1 LHKNEYQSCA
11 ILLIMAKAVVHTE
24 IPIATKLKHLYE
36 LQLIDSEIDK
46 IKVLKG
52 ELPMIVSDLEDEISG
67 LNIRLSKLQ
76 NAISDLEKEAGN
88 FKTSAK
94 ASEDAI
100 KKYEKQLDG
109 VKNNRE
115 FDALTK
121 EINMQRLEIQLFEK
135 RKKEVDEQ
143 IKMKKQNL
151 DGIKDRL
158 KLKQAEIEEKKA
170 ELEKIIEKTD
180 KEESALRSKSDKS
193 RKKIEARLLHA
204 YDTIRKR
211 YRNGLSVVTV
221 KRNACGGCFNQ
232 IPPQMQLEIGLN
244 KKIIAC
250 EHCGRVLV
258 DELILSIEE

>member
-1 LHKNEYQSCA
+1 
-11 ILLIMAKAVVHTE
+11 MAKAVVHTE

-135 RKKEVDEQ
+135 ERKRSTS
-143 IKMKKQNL
+143 
-151 DGIKDRL
+151 RL
-158 KLKQAEIEEKKA
+158 K
-170 ELEKIIEKTD
+170 
-180 KEESALRSKSDKS
+180 
-193 RKKIEARLLHA
+193 
-204 YDTIRKR
+204 
-211 YRNGLSVVTV
+211 
-221 KRNACGGCFNQ
+221 
-232 IPPQMQLEIGLN
+232 
-244 KKIIAC
+244 
-250 EHCGRVLV
+250 
-258 DELILSIEE
+258 

>member
-1 LHKNEYQSCA
+1 
-11 ILLIMAKAVVHTE
+11 MAKATVETE
-24 IPIATKLKHLYE
+24 IPISVKLKTLFE

-46 IKVLKG
+46 IRVLKG

-67 LNIRLSKLQ
+67 LTIRQNKLQ
-76 NAISDLEKEAGN
+76 SSITDLEKEAGN
-88 FKTSAK
+88 FKTSVKTA
-94 ASEDAI
+94 EDTI

-115 FDALTK
+115 YDALSK
-121 EINMQRLEIQLFEK
+121 EINMQRLEIQLLDK

-143 IKMKKQNL
+143 IKTKKISL

-158 KLKQAEIEEKKA
+158 KAKQTEMDEKKT

-180 KEESALRSKSDKS
+180 KEETTLKNKSEKG
-193 RKKIEARLLHA
+193 RKKIESRLLHA

-211 YRNGLSVVTV
+211 YRNGLAVVTV

-232 IPPQMQLEIGLN
+232 IPPQVQLEIGLN

-258 DELILSIEE
+258 DELILSVEE

>member
-1 LHKNEYQSCA
+1 
-11 ILLIMAKAVVHTE
+11 MAKATVETE
-24 IPIATKLKHLYE
+24 IPISLKLRTLYE

-67 LNIRLSKLQ
+67 LSIRESKLQ
-76 NAISDLEKEAGN
+76 TAISDLEKEAGN
-88 FKTSAK
+88 FKTSVKTA
-94 ASEDAI
+94 EDSI

-115 FDALTK
+115 YDALSK
-121 EINMQRLEIQLFEK
+121 EINMQRLEIQLLDK

-143 IKMKKQNL
+143 VKTKKTSL

-158 KLKQAEIEEKKA
+158 KAKQTEMDEKKA

-180 KEESALRSKSDKS
+180 KEESTLKNKSEKG

-211 YRNGLSVVTV
+211 YRNGLAVVTV

-232 IPPQMQLEIGLN
+232 IPPQVQLEIGLN
-244 KKIIAC
+244 KKIVAC

-258 DELILSIEE
+258 DELILSVEE

>member
-1 LHKNEYQSCA
+1 
-11 ILLIMAKAVVHTE
+11 MAKAVTGTE
-24 IPIATKLKHLYE
+24 IPIFTKLKQLFE

-67 LNIRLSKLQ
+67 LNIRLTKLQ
-76 NAISDLEKEAGN
+76 SGLADLEKEGSN
-88 FKTSAK
+88 YKTSIKTA
-94 ASEDAI
+94 EDAI

-121 EINMQRLEIQLFEK
+121 EINMQRLEIQLYEK
-135 RKKEVDEQ
+135 RKKEVDDQVKAKKINVET
-143 IKMKKQNL
+143 IKEKL
-151 DGIKDRL
+151 G
-158 KLKQAEIEEKKA
+158 LKQTEMDEKKA

-180 KEESALRSKSDKS
+180 KEESTLKNKSEKG

-211 YRNGLSVVTV
+211 YRNGLAVVTV

-232 IPPQMQLEIGLN
+232 IPPQVQLELGLN

-258 DELILSIEE
+258 DEIILTTEE

>member
-1 LHKNEYQSCA
+1 
-11 ILLIMAKAVVHTE
+11 MAKATVETE
-24 IPIATKLKHLYE
+24 IPISVKLKQLYE

-67 LNIRLSKLQ
+67 LTIRQNKLQ
-76 NAISDLEKEAGN
+76 SAIAELEKEAGN

-94 ASEDAI
+94 TAEDNI

-115 FDALTK
+115 YDALSK
-121 EINMQRLEIQLFEK
+121 EINMQRLEIQLLEK
-135 RKKEVDEQ
+135 RKKDVDEQ
-143 IKMKKQNL
+143 VKNKKLSL

-158 KLKQAEIEEKKA
+158 KAKQAEMVEKKA

-180 KEESALRSKSDKS
+180 KEESTLKNKSEKN

-232 IPPQMQLEIGLN
+232 IPPQVQLEIGLN

-258 DELILSIEE
+258 DEQILSVEE

>member
-1 LHKNEYQSCA
+1 
-11 ILLIMAKAVVHTE
+11 MAKAVVNTE
-24 IPIATKLKHLYE
+24 IPIALKLKQLYE

-67 LNIRLSKLQ
+67 LNTRLNKLQ
-76 NAISDLEKEAGN
+76 AAIADMDKESAN
-88 FKTSAK
+88 FKTSVK
-94 ASEDAI
+94 ASEDSI

-121 EINMQRLEIQLFEK
+121 EINMQRLEIQLLEK

-143 IKMKKQNL
+143 IKVKKQNL

-158 KLKQAEIEEKKA
+158 KAKQAEMDEKKA

-180 KEESALRSKSDKS
+180 KEESTLKNKSDKY
-193 RKKIEARLLHA
+193 RKKIEERLLHA

-232 IPPQMQLEIGLN
+232 IPPQIQLEIGLN
-244 KKIIAC
+244 KKVIAC

-258 DELILSIEE
+258 DELILSVEE

>member
-1 LHKNEYQSCA
+1 
-11 ILLIMAKAVVHTE
+11 MAKAVLNPD
-24 IPIATKLKHLYE
+24 IPISTKLKQLYE

-52 ELPMIVSDLEDEISG
+52 ELPMIVNDLEDEISG
-67 LNIRLSKLQ
+67 MNIRMNKLEGT
-76 NAISDLEKEAGN
+76 ISELEKEAGN
-88 FKTSAK
+88 FKTSVKTA
-94 ASEDAI
+94 EDTI

-135 RKKEVDEQ
+135 RKKEVDDQ
-143 IKMKKQNL
+143 IKAKKLNL
-151 DGIKDRL
+151 DSIKD
-158 KLKQAEIEEKKA
+158 KLKAKQTEMEEKKA
-170 ELEKIIEKTD
+170 ELAKIIEKTD
-180 KEESALRSKSDKS
+180 KEESALKVKSDKN
-193 RKKIEARLLHA
+193 RKKIEVRLLHA
-204 YDTIRKR
+204 YDTIRAR

-232 IPPQMQLEIGLN
+232 IPPQIQLEIGLN

-258 DELILSIEE
+258 DELIMSMED

>member
-1 LHKNEYQSCA
+1 
-11 ILLIMAKAVVHTE
+11 MAKAIVNTDL
-24 IPIATKLKHLYE
+24 PISNKLKHLFE
-36 LQLIDSEIDK
+36 LQIIDSEIDK

-67 LNIRLSKLQ
+67 MATRLSKLQ
-76 NAISDLEKEAGN
+76 GGLADLEKEAGN
-88 FKTSAK
+88 FKTSIK
-94 ASEDAI
+94 TSEDSI

-121 EINMQRLEIQLFEK
+121 EINMQRLEIQLYEK
-135 RKKEVDEQ
+135 RKKEADEQ
-143 IKMKKQNL
+143 VKTKKLNV
-151 DGIKDRL
+151 DSIID
-158 KLKQAEIEEKKA
+158 KLKVKQVEMDEKKT
-170 ELEKIIEKTD
+170 ELEKIIEKTN
-180 KEESALRSKSDKS
+180 KEESTLKTKSEKS
-193 RKKIEARLLHA
+193 RKKIETRLLFA

-211 YRNGLSVVTV
+211 YRNGLAVVTV

-232 IPPQMQLEIGLN
+232 IPPQIQLELGLN

-258 DELILSIEE
+258 DELILSSEE